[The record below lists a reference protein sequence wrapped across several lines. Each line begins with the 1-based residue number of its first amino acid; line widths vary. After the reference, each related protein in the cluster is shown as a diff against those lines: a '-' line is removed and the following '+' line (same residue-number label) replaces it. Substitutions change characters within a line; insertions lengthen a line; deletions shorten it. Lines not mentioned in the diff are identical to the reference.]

1 MADNTIDTQAL
12 EIVKKAFQQAVMDAS
27 LEHPALAQAA
37 AQVDVEQTVVPKL
50 REMPE
55 YQVAE
60 EAYIQGRIEIDFF
73 NNVIKLI
80 GQVLPMVLPL
90 IGG

>member
-1 MADNTIDTQAL
+1 MADTIDAQAL
-12 EIVKKAFQQAVMDAS
+12 EVVRKAWQQVVADAAQF
-27 LEHPALAQAA
+27 HPSLAQAA

-73 NNVIKLI
+73 NSVVKLI
-80 GQVLPMVLPL
+80 GQVLPLVLPL